1 MNKIYK
7 VIWSKAKNCY
17 VVVSEIA
24 KRNGKCSS
32 SLNKKIIASF
42 LAAGLVTALPMS
54 VDAATFDPG
63 TGVVSGDYSNA
74 WGNGTYAGGEK
85 VSNIST
91 YKAPGWSKPRDVV
104 SWEREVRDGEVKY
117 RMQLKHRDSG
127 EISYLV
133 KTYNDLLNYAEFE
146 GTTSSIN
153 SATAFGKNTQAINYR
168 ATAWGNGAIA
178 SGSDST
184 AWGVDTVARG
194 NSGTAFG
201 TYTISGGTLLKDGK
215 EVTLVKTGNFW
226 EVLDANGSTISQSK
240 DYVSARSTLE
250 LAEGAYGSNTTAF
263 GQYTLAKGDN
273 ATAFGFNTIA
283 SANNAT
289 AFGHVTAATANRATA
304 FGIET
309 TASGR
314 NSTSFGYS
322 TMASGE
328 NATAFGSQTQ
338 AVGGGATSWGT
349 QTQARA
355 ETSTAWGNKSI
366 VYGGAWTTGE
376 TTYSDVEVLRDTS
389 KEEGKQY
396 YIQGVNDSTKK
407 TEIIMADIPTRED
420 GDNKIRENGRL
431 AGYNATAFGEE
442 SVTYAE
448 NSLAALGGKV
458 GAENSN
464 DGVNSAAIGKDAE
477 VKSNNAYAMG
487 NKATIGTGS
496 TGSVALGGQE
506 GTETMIGNNAAN
518 AFAAVGGKVMDDAT
532 SAIAIGES
540 SEARVPNSVALGSG
554 SVANRPAGA
563 PYAGWDPLTGKA
575 SENTSPTWLST
586 KAAVSVG
593 DGTSVTR
600 QITGVAAGIEPTDA
614 VNVAQLQ
621 QVHWNLGV
629 KNSAGTDV
637 LDVETTRIGNN
648 GINKVKFI
656 AGKGM
661 DLTTITLDKTAEGE
675 GYGIKLNP
683 DFQGLTYNADSEVT
697 GIYYK
702 GTDTDHYFT
711 ISTPTS
717 SGGAKVSTD
726 HRSVSAE
733 TVPLTYGDVTEDYR
747 IITSPFLNM
756 EGLADPNDK
765 YKPNLDIKTTDWAYA
780 TGSNSI
786 AMGREAESSGD
797 NSLAIG
803 YISEATQKNATS
815 LGYKAHALASNS
827 VSLGVA
833 TFTTGTRGIAIGT
846 SGHIDQLDE
855 KPDYE
860 RTWAAGEGSITLGTE
875 ARAVTESKRFSG
887 KTEVDH
893 DTNDAVAIGTR
904 SDARAT
910 NSIALGGNMSYT
922 NPETGH
928 TTYGKQKGNDRDFGA
943 TVGEGA
949 KSAIA
954 IGGAYGNQVKND
966 RGDITALDVI
976 YEAAAT
982 YGQRSIAVG
991 TGATVANAEDF
1002 LDLKSMVDDKSD
1014 GGYQD
1019 LRKKYYDARANVTVA
1034 EKNLREYVRAHGE
1047 DGSDDYKSLVNDLD
1061 KANEQLTE
1069 ATDAFSNKIKEKVA
1083 LETKNAESVED
1094 AVAIGTAARSEIA
1107 GGVALGSN
1115 SKIGYLDREGS
1126 SSTLTGYDVRTGL
1139 GYAEADSDSPAW
1151 KSTAASV
1158 AVGGG
1163 TVDGTLVTRRISY
1176 VAAGVF
1182 DTDAVNV
1189 AQLKRATNY
1198 TSDNRALTI
1207 TEDKSGSMQLTS
1219 PFIHIEGI
1227 ADASEKF
1234 GIASYDNA
1242 NDFENV
1248 LNSEF
1253 TNLTD
1258 KFKGYN
1264 DEISE
1269 LDSKIGNLNNK
1280 LQAAEAGRGTK
1291 YDEDEADYLVNEYN
1305 RLIAEAKQEKQFLE
1319 GRRDSTAA
1327 ARQDLLNKYG
1337 SSAGDSLDSGKITQ
1351 AYEESFKLKNEQ
1363 ARAIGKDSIATGKG
1377 SKAIGKDSIAIGRKS
1392 VVGEVDQTDMGNQ
1405 SLAIGTEN
1413 TVTGNQSI
1421 GIGTGHK
1428 VYGEKSGTMGDPN
1441 VLAANYSYVI
1451 GNENTIGSTTYKEGE
1466 TITTQNIFIMG
1477 NYNDIPK
1484 GQEHVYVLGSDT
1496 IATASNSVILGDRSG
1511 YVEDNSKKD
1520 KTTKGK
1526 AAYASDTIN
1535 GVKYDFAGGDANNVV
1550 GVVSV
1555 GYRDPSGEEV
1565 VNTRRIQNVAPGLIT
1580 ATSTDAIN
1588 GSQLYAVMDGGLK
1601 FDANS
1606 GGPVTNKLGSTVSVI
1621 GEGTK
1626 DASAYSG
1633 KNIQTDISKNAD
1645 GNSTI
1650 TVKLDENPAFT
1661 SVTAEDGTNNTKMD
1675 ANGIQITNNGSTVT
1689 VSNDGGT
1696 LHLGDGDNHSIK
1708 ITNVADGDISEYSTD
1723 AINGSQLYQ
1732 AIQDLTVKVQGDGT
1746 TTRVDVD
1753 KATPGIGGGGGGTGT
1768 TYTVTASTTELELGA
1783 NAKEN
1788 ENLKLDVVNPT
1799 DDPKSYKY
1807 TIDMSNNLKLGRD
1820 GSVTAGDTTM
1830 NTDGLKVGDTT
1841 TIDKSGVTIKDG
1853 PSMTKEGFKYGDSTL
1868 NDTGLT
1874 VGDTKVNNDGLTI
1887 ANGPSMTKDG
1897 INAADKKITNVGSG
1911 LEGENTDT
1919 NAANIKDVKDLATVV
1934 KEGEKTKVTSS
1945 TDDNGR
1951 FTYTV
1956 DLNDDAKATLDKA
1969 ENKGLTFQ
1977 ADDGK
1982 DTGAIKLNE
1991 TLQIKGDANIRTE
2004 ATAGQMNIKLNE
2016 NVDLGDTG
2024 SLRVGNT
2031 TVNSS
2036 GVTIANGPSMTDQG
2050 IDAGGK
2056 KITNVAKGEADTDAV
2071 NVAQLKEYVGDVP
2084 NLGNQI
2090 SNVDNRAKKGIAGAA
2105 ALAAL
2110 HPMEF
2115 DPDDKLTF
2123 AAGMGHY
2130 RGETAAALGMFY
2142 RPDEKVMFSLGG
2154 TVGNGENM
2162 VNAGV
2167 SFSLD
2172 RTPRVTGSRT
2182 AMAKEIVQL
2191 REQVAQLTAL
2201 VNQIAA
2207 NQGMT
2212 MPVAPTIFPDT
2223 PENHYAYACIDQLQ
2237 KQGYITGYAG
2247 RTLTRDEFAAAFD
2260 RAMAGGAT
2268 LDKRIVKEFEPELS
2282 HVRVAHVKGNGNEE
2296 GKWYERPRFSYDKV
2310 EKHEIPKKHFRVQEN
2325 NTKK

>member
-1 MNKIYK
+1 MNYRTLDNAVVALLLAGMIAVPGVANATTMIDGSGTATTGRAIGKDS
-7 VIWSKAKNCY
+7 VAGGKNA
-17 VVVSEIA
+17 IA
-24 KRNGKCSS
+24 Y
-32 SLNKKIIASF
+32 
-42 LAAGLVTALPMS
+42 
-54 VDAATFDPG
+54 
-63 TGVVSGDYSNA
+63 GDYSIAFGYGATALVERSVAVGEYATSSSFGSFAMQSGQAFGVTSTAFGTGTMAGSPGLYYRSNTDPRHGYA
-74 WGNGTYAGGEK
+74 VYNPDPGNDESAGYYFYFLDEDNKYTGLRERINK
-85 VSNIST
+85 DV
-91 YKAPGWSKPRDVV
+91 YKTIVTSRVV
-104 SWEREVRDGEVKY
+104 SA
-117 RMQLKHRDSG
+117 
-127 EISYLV
+127 
-133 KTYNDLLNYAEFE
+133 NAN
-146 GTTSSIN
+146 
-153 SATAFGKNTQAINYR
+153 ATAFGSYTQAK
-168 ATAWGNGAIA
+168 GPQ
-178 SGSDST
+178 ST
-184 AWGVDTVARG
+184 AWGERTYAGKALYYRGGMGEYANKKGYIDYNYSGKIAFIYTDKKDDGDDIPDEIINSEVA
-194 NSGTAFG
+194 
-201 TYTISGGTLLKDGK
+201 LKI
-215 EVTLVKTGNFW
+215 ET
-226 EVLDANGSTISQSK
+226 E
-240 DYVSARSTLE
+240 R
-250 LAEGAYGSNTTAF
+250 LAEPVTGS
-263 GQYTLAKGDN
+263 N
-273 ATAFGFNTIA
+273 ATAFGFRTRAIA
-283 SANNAT
+283 DNAT
-289 AFGHVTAATANRATA
+289 SFGHKTEATANRATA

-366 VYGGAWTTGE
+366 VHGGAWTTGE
-376 TTYSDVEVLRDTS
+376 TTYSDVEVLIDTS
-389 KEEGKQY
+389 KDEGKKY

-407 TEIIMADIPTRED
+407 TEIIMADIASREEA
-420 GDNKIRENGRL
+420 DNTIRANGRL

-506 GTETMIGNNAAN
+506 GTETKIGNNAAN

-575 SENTSPTWLST
+575 SENPSPTWLST

-733 TVPLTYGDVTEDYR
+733 TVPLTYGGVTEDYR

-786 AMGREAESSGD
+786 AMGRAAESSGD

-966 RGDITALDVI
+966 KGDITALDVI

-1002 LDLKSMVDDKSD
+1002 LDLKSMVDDKSV

-1019 LRKKYYDARANVTVA
+1019 LRKKYYEARANVTVA
-1034 EKNLREYVRAHGE
+1034 EKALREYVRSHGE
-1047 DGSDDYKSLVNDLD
+1047 DGSDDYKSLVNILEG
-1061 KANEQLTE
+1061 ANEQLTK

-1107 GGVALGSN
+1107 GGMALGSN

-1227 ADASEKF
+1227 SDASEKF

-1264 DEISE
+1264 DEITE

-1291 YDEDEADYLVNEYN
+1291 YDDDEADYLVNEYN

-1337 SSAGDSLDSGKITQ
+1337 SSAGDSLDSGKIEE
-1351 AYEESFKLKNEQ
+1351 AYIEALKLKNERAQ
-1363 ARAIGKDSIATGKG
+1363 AIGKDSIATGKG

-1413 TVTGNQSI
+1413 TVTGNQSSGVGTGLTI
-1421 GIGTGHK
+1421 TGDNSVGVGTGHEIA
-1428 VYGEKSGTMGDPN
+1428 GNRSGAFGDPTYIK
-1441 VLAANYSYVI
+1441 ADDSYAI
-1451 GNENTIGSTTYKEGE
+1451 GNTNDIAKGADGSFVLGNQNFLSGAGTFAVGSKNGTEGSPISTANTFILGSNVTTTYE
-1466 TITTQNIFIMG
+1466 NSVF
-1477 NYNDIPK
+1477 
-1484 GQEHVYVLGSDT
+1484 LGS
-1496 IATASNSVILGDRSG
+1496 GSG
-1511 YVEDNSKKD
+1511 YVAEDKSTTAGASNTYNSMTVND
-1520 KTTKGK
+1520 TT
-1526 AAYASDTIN
+1526 
-1535 GVKYDFAGGDANNVV
+1535 YDFAGGDKTV

-1555 GYRDPSGEEV
+1555 GNNVDGV
-1565 VNTRRIQNVAPGLIT
+1565 MTTRRIQNVAPGLI
-1580 ATSTDAIN
+1580 
-1588 GSQLYAVMDGGLK
+1588 
-1601 FDANS
+1601 
-1606 GGPVTNKLGSTVSVI
+1606 
-1621 GEGTK
+1621 
-1626 DASAYSG
+1626 SAG
-1633 KNIQTDISKNAD
+1633 
-1645 GNSTI
+1645 
-1650 TVKLDENPAFT
+1650 
-1661 SVTAEDGTNNTKMD
+1661 
-1675 ANGIQITNNGSTVT
+1675 
-1689 VSNDGGT
+1689 
-1696 LHLGDGDNHSIK
+1696 
-1708 ITNVADGDISEYSTD
+1708 STD

-1732 AIQDLTVKVQGDGT
+1732 AIQALTVKVQGDGT

-1753 KATPGIGGGGGGTGT
+1753 NATPGIGGGGGGTGT

-1807 TIDMSNNLKLGRD
+1807 TIDMSNNLELGPD
-1820 GSVTAGDTTM
+1820 GSVTTGDTRVD
-1830 NTDGLKVGDTT
+1830 N
-1841 TIDKSGVTIKDG
+1841 SGVTIKD
-1853 PSMTKEGFKYGDSTL
+1853 
-1868 NDTGLT
+1868 
-1874 VGDTKVNNDGLTI
+1874 
-1887 ANGPSMTKDG
+1887 GPSMTKDG

-1911 LEGENTDT
+1911 LKGDNTDT

-1991 TLQIKGDANIRTE
+1991 TLQVKGDANIRTE

-2084 NLGNQI
+2084 NLSNQI
-2090 SNVDNRAKKGIAGAA
+2090 CNVDNRAKKGIAGAA

-2282 HVRVAHVKGNGNEE
+2282 HVRVAHVEGNGNEE

-2310 EKHEIPKKHFRVQEN
+2310 EKHEIPMKHFRVQKN
-2325 NTKK
+2325 NNNK